1 MNLND
6 YISFSKTHGRDSA
19 RFLTK
24 YKGNDI
30 YVGTRADNRPRII
43 GYPLLMTERKG
54 QIIALNHKEILR
66 VLATLPDED

>member
-6 YISFSKTHGRDSA
+6 YISFSKTHGRYSA
-19 RFLTK
+19 KFLTT
-24 YKGNDI
+24 YKGQDI
-30 YVGTRADNRPRII
+30 YVGTRADNKRRFI